1 MFHFNSNT
9 SVPIPSYFHF
19 HSSTM
24 EVELELKWATTLWD
38 RATSDHACSIS
49 VSQVYVHT
57 IMNRSENSK
66 HAEDKKIYMLLVMS
80 GFLSGS

>member
-1 MFHFNSNT
+1 
-9 SVPIPSYFHF
+9 
-19 HSSTM
+19 M

-49 VSQVYVHT
+49 VSQVSVHT

-66 HAEDKKIYMLLVMS
+66 HAEDKKILYMYVVGYEWVSEWFMRYREA
-80 GFLSGS
+80 